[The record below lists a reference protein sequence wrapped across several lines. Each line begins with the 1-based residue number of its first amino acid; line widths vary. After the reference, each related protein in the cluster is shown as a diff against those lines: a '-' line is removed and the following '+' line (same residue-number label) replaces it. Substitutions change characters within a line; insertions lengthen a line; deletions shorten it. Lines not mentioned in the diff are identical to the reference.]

1 MENNNVKTLPQ
12 VGFVEATKNGFKN
25 LFNFKGRIRRSEY
38 WWFMSVVVTIWLVI
52 VLLFWETASFWHK
65 PIKELQNAE
74 IILCLVSCVV
84 FGVIP
89 VLLSISSQ
97 VRRFH
102 DIGKN
107 SLLPVLAG
115 VAWLSSVIS
124 FVALLASEWIYIHED
139 LIPNDQVGIEV
150 FMVLFFISIIM
161 MFVILFYTVRDSDR
175 DANKYGASPKYI
187 KD

>member
-38 WWFMSVVVTIWLVI
+38 WWFMSVVVTTWLVI

-107 SLLPVLAG
+107 ALLPILAG
-115 VAWLSSVIS
+115 VAWLSCVIS
-124 FVALLASEWIYIHED
+124 LVTQFAYWLTYINED
-139 LIPNDQVGIEV
+139 LISDDLGIKV
-150 FMVLFFISIIM
+150 FMVLFFICIIM
-161 MFVILFYTVRDSDR
+161 MFIVLFYTIKDSDKGV
-175 DANKYGASPKYI
+175 NKYGSSPKYI